1 MKDAK
6 IEVRQITPQE
16 ASILL
21 NNQLDGQR
29 NLRKSYVETLASEMT
44 EGRWRLSSDAI
55 VIINGKLANGQ
66 HRLTAVSLSR
76 RQQPFIVMTSDDAE
90 LYKILDAGI
99 KRTVSDVFSQVLNAK
114 DITACASLVLRYDK
128 GLITA
133 FGGNG
138 GKGTPRG
145 EQIQFMNDNMEL
157 LSASITF
164 CRPLY
169 SANRIIPLSQS
180 SAIYVLAKLKNL
192 DGAEKF
198 LSNVYDGGDYG
209 TVEREMHQRAVKNA
223 TSTAKVPH
231 TYMFGLLIKSLNA
244 VREGKKSIMLR
255 LTEGEDYPLLK

>member
-99 KRTVSDVFSQVLNAK
+99 KRKVSDVFSQVLNAK
-114 DITACASLVLRYDK
+114 D
-128 GLITA
+128 ITA